1 MEGWKG
7 GLRTLDAPDILSCV
21 ALGGARSLGAAK
33 PDGPTFLLRRLLGTA
48 ALQGDNGY
56 WNLERA
62 LIGRRSLGAVGR
74 AGTNV
79 CAPGAAREPSKPI
92 TSISSAMSW
101 RGVACGTLL
110 EFGQFPSRFRQSD
123 G

>member
-1 MEGWKG
+1 MRG
-7 GLRTLDAPDILSCV
+7 
-21 ALGGARSLGAAK
+21 LGGARSLGAAK

-74 AGTNV
+74 AGTMFVLPRLQGN
-79 CAPGAAREPSKPI
+79 PPN
-92 TSISSAMSW
+92 
-101 RGVACGTLL
+101 
-110 EFGQFPSRFRQSD
+110 Q
-123 G
+123 